1 MIKDLMNAVI
11 SEKSF
16 VRSLGVVSSIH
27 FVVEVHLT
35 EQSIA
40 YLRANTA
47 YLDFP
52 RDDGDNIT
60 FMACPVIKDTK
71 DFVCTIHKTN
81 LVNKERL

>member
-27 FVVEVHLT
+27 FVVEVHLR

-40 YLRANTA
+40 YLKANTA
-47 YLDFP
+47 YIDIP
-52 RDDGDNIT
+52 IHDGNDIT
-60 FMACPVIKDTK
+60 FMGCPVIKDTK

-81 LVNKERL
+81 LVER